1 MKKRRDWLISAVS
14 GYVLMELAL
23 IAMKNMGAR
32 LLGESA
38 HAAFLSVTQPFRL
51 VTLAALTIG
60 VIFMMMIDKA
70 EKEGRESHVHSLSV
84 AFPVVVCVLQG
95 IVILTALASPQQ
107 LLANPDRP
115 ESYALAVQ
123 GIRAVAGVALVSSI
137 IATLIGVLAKKLSFL
152 RSIILQTVICI
163 ASVGLALY
171 FVTSLA
177 MGMVSFMFI
186 GLAQAFAVVLPA
198 IKFVP
203 PAPDSASGKP
213 KSRLVAAILAFMLG
227 ATGAHRYYLG
237 YIRSGL
243 VQSCGGIAILVGY
256 ALYIVGMITEEIVPL
271 LAAVVLLLMGSGV
284 GIWSF
289 VDFIRILTESLKPAS
304 GLPYSD
310 SSQPAQMTMPTAEGY
325 LKTLEKIAELHEKGI
340 LTDEEFAAKK
350 AQVLE
355 KL

>member
-70 EKEGRESHVHSLSV
+70 EKEGRESRVHSLSV

-171 FVTSLA
+171 FVTSLS

-271 LAAVVLLLMGSGV
+271 LAAIVLLLMGSGV

-289 VDFIRILTESLKPAS
+289 VDFIRILTESLMPAS